1 MWPGGCASVLQTLA
15 AGFKLDP
22 LSNRVKESEL
32 RALYLLR
39 QQHLSLLSLWNGTL
53 VNPSLNQSENA
64 LGGTNSQGLLKLQIL
79 LVSALGSFSLNKEI
93 QEVSDDAKERDL

>member
-1 MWPGGCASVLQTLA
+1 MWPGGCALVLQTLA

-32 RALYLLR
+32 RAFYLLR

-53 VNPSLNQSENA
+53 VNPSLNQSEN
-64 LGGTNSQGLLKLQIL
+64 
-79 LVSALGSFSLNKEI
+79 VLGSFVLFEDVKSAVSKQISLNKEI